1 MICIFAQIEF
11 SMSILIL
18 GLLALLG
25 YSLFAKGYFQFQP
38 EGKRYEKISHEV
50 QDFLKDQQPGLVNFQ
65 DDELS
70 LLSANRLKPG
80 KKGWFSQPTEGVLV
94 SIYHEPF
101 IAYKTVALQPDKHTG
116 VIGISTS
123 TDQFLYIIKKD
134 HTDVFINKKPYGT
147 INDQG
152 KLILVN
158 TKTIVAA
165 YDIKNDETTL
175 VRLNDIPEAEVS
187 RKFVESQ
194 LPRRILDIYESD
206 VKIDKRVL
214 QAVVFY
220 LIGLGLRQS

>member
-1 MICIFAQIEF
+1 
-11 SMSILIL
+11 MSILIL

-50 QDFLKDQQPGLVNFQ
+50 QDFLKVQQPGLVNFQ

-70 LLSANRLKPG
+70 LLSGNRLKAG
-80 KKGWFSQPTEGVLV
+80 KKSWFSQPTEGVLV

-123 TDQFLYIIKKD
+123 NDQYLYIIKKD

-158 TKTIVAA
+158 TKTIAAA

-187 RKFVESQ
+187 RKFVEST
-194 LPRRILDIYESD
+194 LPRRIIDIYEYD

>member
-50 QDFLKDQQPGLVNFQ
+50 QDFLKAQQPGLVNFQ

-101 IAYKTVALQPDKHTG
+101 IAYKTVALQPDTHTG

-187 RKFVESQ
+187 RKFVEST

>member
-1 MICIFAQIEF
+1 
-11 SMSILIL
+11 MSILIL

-50 QDFLKDQQPGLVNFQ
+50 QDFLKAQQPGLVNFQ

-70 LLSANRLKPG
+70 LLSANRLKSG

-158 TKTIVAA
+158 TKTIAAA

-187 RKFVESQ
+187 RKFVEST

-206 VKIDKRVL
+206 MKIDKRVL

>member
-50 QDFLKDQQPGLVNFQ
+50 QDFLKAQQPGLVNFQ

-70 LLSANRLKPG
+70 LLSANRLKSG

-158 TKTIVAA
+158 TKTIAAA

-187 RKFVESQ
+187 RKFVEST

-206 VKIDKRVL
+206 MKIDKRVL